1 MRSLNLVTRFQR
13 TERLDWQPQT
23 PSDRAGVAFRPPTL
37 DPVPGGAKPD
47 TWFSG
52 PILGSEEAPPK
63 RLPETVPR
71 RALGIL

>member
-1 MRSLNLVTRFQR
+1 MRSSNLVTRSPR
-13 TERLDWQPQT
+13 TDRLGWQPRT
-23 PSDRAGVAFRPPTL
+23 RADRAGVVLRPPTL
-37 DPVPGGAKPD
+37 GPVPGGAKPD
-47 TWFSG
+47 PWFSG